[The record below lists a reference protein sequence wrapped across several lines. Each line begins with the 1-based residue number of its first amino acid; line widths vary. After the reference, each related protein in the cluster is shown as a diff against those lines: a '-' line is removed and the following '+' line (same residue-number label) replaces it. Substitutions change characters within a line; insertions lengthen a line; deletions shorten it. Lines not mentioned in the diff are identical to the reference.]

1 MSDSRYSYTGRKLT
15 DKAGPKRGLSVNH
28 ALCLRRQTV
37 PDLTDHIMKYS
48 FLCRTG
54 LSLALVTL
62 LLACGPEPDAAAG
75 TDPAGAGLLSEALL
89 PQASAATSGVDA
101 EETAA
106 ESTPV
111 YSQQSVPET
120 APEPVAETGQT
131 DSAATS
137 SVGNPATGPDPV
149 GSAEVA
155 QGMTS
160 GEKYQPLE
168 DIHQL
173 QNGRRTLDLSLPSMN
188 WDDEQKGDF
197 NNSQSLPDVFRYK
210 KPENGMN
217 LSGKLHWDED
227 EEATHMSLEESIKGA
242 EVELQFRLP

>member
-1 MSDSRYSYTGRKLT
+1 
-15 DKAGPKRGLSVNH
+15 
-28 ALCLRRQTV
+28 
-37 PDLTDHIMKYS
+37 
-48 FLCRTG
+48 
-54 LSLALVTL
+54 
-62 LLACGPEPDAAAG
+62 
-75 TDPAGAGLLSEALL
+75 
-89 PQASAATSGVDA
+89 
-101 EETAA
+101 
-106 ESTPV
+106 
-111 YSQQSVPET
+111 
-120 APEPVAETGQT
+120 
-131 DSAATS
+131 
-137 SVGNPATGPDPV
+137 
-149 GSAEVA
+149 
-155 QGMTS
+155 MTS